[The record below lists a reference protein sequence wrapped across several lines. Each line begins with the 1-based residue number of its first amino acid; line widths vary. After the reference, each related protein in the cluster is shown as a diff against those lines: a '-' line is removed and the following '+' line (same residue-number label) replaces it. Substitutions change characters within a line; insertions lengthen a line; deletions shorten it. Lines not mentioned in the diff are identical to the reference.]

1 MEHFGG
7 ASAHVGGYGEIGP
20 EGGAGEEASEDGI
33 EAGGFQEGLAGE
45 IRRDDT

>member
-20 EGGAGEEASEDGI
+20 EGGTGEEAGEDGVDPSSL
-33 EAGGFQEGLAGE
+33 QERLAGE